1 MSAGPAP
8 LRRAPLRQAG
18 FTLVEVLVA
27 LLAMAI
33 LASLSWQGLDGILRA
48 RDGTRVAID
57 RTVRL
62 STVLTQWEQ
71 DLQAVHD
78 ARVVPAL
85 AFDGQT
91 LRLTRRVEAGVALV
105 AWSVR
110 GGVWQRWAGPVQT
123 HSAELQQTWLRSFQF
138 LGNEPGHLRLADG
151 PAAWQVYFHRGGS
164 WTNAQSTGDLVQAP
178 APLVSAPAAGA
189 SAPAAAAIARELLPD
204 AVRLVITLDRGT
216 LTRDIALGP
225 AGS

>member
-48 RDGTRVAID
+48 RDGTRAAID

-78 ARVVPAL
+78 AVVVPAL

-91 LRLTRRVEAGVALV
+91 LRLTRRTEAGVALV

-110 GGVWQRWAGPVQT
+110 GGVWQRWVGPVQT

-138 LGNEPGHLRLADG
+138 LGNELGHLRLADG
-151 PAAWQVYFHRGGS
+151 PATWQVYFHRGGS

-178 APLVSAPAAGA
+178 APLVSAPAVT
-189 SAPAAAAIARELLPD
+189 AAAREVLPD

>member
-1 MSAGPAP
+1 MTAAPAP
-8 LRRAPLRQAG
+8 ARKAPSRQAG

-48 RDGTRVAID
+48 RDGTRAAID

-91 LRLTRRVEAGVALV
+91 LRLTRRAEAGVALV

-123 HSAELQQTWLRSFQF
+123 RSAELQQTWLRSFQF

-178 APLVSAPAAGA
+178 APAAIAPAAT
-189 SAPAAAAIARELLPD
+189 PAAREVLPD